1 MVSVSG
7 FFRGV
12 GLAALAAVTCQAAAV
27 NGQSLAERASSSD
40 RLVFAHFMIGIV
52 GNRQSSADYDDD
64 MKRAKAA
71 GIDAFA
77 LNIGTD
83 TYTDAQ
89 LGYAYDSASRNGM
102 KVFISFDFHF
112 WGTGDA
118 AAIGQKVKQ
127 FASHPGQLL
136 IDNRVFVSS
145 FAGDGLDAN
154 AVRSASGSNIFFVPN
169 FTPLG
174 GSTNGI
180 DGALNWM
187 AWPNDGNNKAPKNS
201 KSVSVADGDNNYQNW
216 LGSGRKYM
224 APISPWFFTHYGP
237 EVKWSKNWVFPGGSL
252 IFDRWNEVLQK
263 GFPMIEILTWNDYG
277 ESHYIG
283 PLKSKHTDD
292 GASKWANDMPHNGWL
307 DLSKPFIAA
316 YKSKD
321 TNVAK
326 YIEKDQLIYWYR
338 RNLKTLNCDSTDTTS
353 NNPPPNP
360 NENYFMGRP
369 DGWDTM
375 EDAVYVVS
383 LFKSAG
389 TVVVTSGG
397 NSVTKEVPAG
407 ATLLKVNAAVGKQT
421 FTLKRG
427 STTVLSDTSLMD
439 ISNVCACGLY
449 NYNAYVGTVAAGSSD
464 PLDSAGLASLTVGLH
479 VTTCQAKPSLGTNP
493 PSPTQPNNP
502 PAVTTTDP
510 GNGQACIKG
519 TVADGQSGN
528 YLGLCEYTCNYNYCP
543 SAQCKC
549 TAYGSPISPPATNG
563 REGCPADGLDGSY
576 KGLCSYTCNHG
587 YCPPGACKYC

>member
-1 MVSVSG
+1 MVSVSR
-7 FFRGV
+7 FLRGV

-27 NGQSLAERASSSD
+27 GQSLSERASSND

-52 GNRQSSADYDDD
+52 SNRQSSADYDED
-64 MKRAKAA
+64 MKLAKAA

-83 TYTDAQ
+83 TYNDAQ
-89 LGYAYDSASRNGM
+89 LGYAYDSANRNGM
-102 KVFISFDFHF
+102 KVFISFDFHY
-112 WGTGDA
+112 WDKNNA
-118 AAIGQKVKQ
+118 AAVGQKVKQ
-127 FASHPGQLL
+127 YAGRPAQLMV
-136 IDNRVFVSS
+136 DNRVFVSS

-154 AVRSASGSNIFFVPN
+154 AVRSAAGSNIYFVPN
-169 FTPLG
+169 FTPWG

-187 AWPNDGNNKAPKNS
+187 GWPNDGNNKAPKNG
-201 KSVSVADGDNNYQNW
+201 KSVSVADGDNNYLNW
-216 LGSGRKYM
+216 LGGKKYM
-224 APISPWFFTHYGP
+224 APVSPWFFTHFGP
-237 EVKWSKNWVFPGGSL
+237 EVDWSKNWVFPGGSL

-263 GFPMIEILTWNDYG
+263 GFPMVEILTWNDYG

-283 PLKSKHTDD
+283 PLKSKHNDD
-292 GASKWANDMPHNGWL
+292 GSSKWVNDMPHNGWL
-307 DLSKPFIAA
+307 DLSKPYIAA
-316 YKSKD
+316 YKNKD

-326 YIEKDQLIYWYR
+326 YIDKDQLVYWYR
-338 RNLKTLNCDSTDTTS
+338 RNLKSLNCDSTDTTS

-375 EDAVYVVS
+375 EDVVYVVS
-383 LFKSAG
+383 LLKSAG
-389 TVVVTSGG
+389 TVVITSGG
-397 NSVTKEVPAG
+397 NSVTKDVGAG
-407 ATLLKVNAAVGKQT
+407 ATLIKVNAGVGKQT

-427 STTVLSDTSLMD
+427 SSNVLSDTSLMD
-439 ISNVCACGLY
+439 ITNVCACGLY
-449 NYNAYVGTVAAGSSD
+449 NYNAYVGTVAAGFSD

-493 PSPTQPNNP
+493 ASPTQPNP
-502 PAVTTTDP
+502 PVVTTANP
-510 GNGQACIKG
+510 GQACIKG
-519 TVADGQSGN
+519 TVADGQSQN
-528 YLGLCEYTCNYNYCP
+528 YLGLCEYTCHYNYCP

-549 TAYGSPISPPATNG
+549 TEYGSAVSPPATNG
-563 REGCPADGLDGSY
+563 REGCPASGLDDSY

-587 YCPPGACKYC
+587 YCPDTACRYC